1 MRLARFKPFA
11 RTLAPTTARSA
22 RLRALRD
29 FSSNPGH
36 LNAWFFAPPHAAGEV
51 PLVVV
56 LHGCTQTAHGYDI
69 GSGWSQLAE
78 AHGFAVLYPEQ
89 QRANNPNLCFN
100 WFELGDTRRRDGE
113 ALSIAHMIDAMI
125 ERHGVDPNRVFITG
139 LSAGGAMTS
148 AMLASYPEKFAGGAI
163 IAGLPHGAAASMP
176 EAFQQMQRH
185 TPSNRTTG
193 AAIRRA
199 SEHRGAWPTVSVWH
213 GTADTIVHSSNADA
227 IVRQW
232 LEVHGL
238 PDTPTET
245 GKVDGH
251 ARRAWRDAAGRLLI
265 EEYRIAGMDHGVPL
279 ATQGESGCGEAG
291 AFMLEAGI
299 SATVHSARE
308 WGLLGERA
316 ATTRASGEEAVP
328 VPLPAPEHAALP
340 PHSHFQ
346 VGQVIEQALR
356 SAGLMK

>member
-11 RTLAPTTARSA
+11 RTLAPNTARST

-36 LNAWFFAPPHAAGEV
+36 LNAWFFAPPQAAGEI

-100 WFELGDTRRRDGE
+100 WFEPSDTRRRDGE
-113 ALSIAHMIDAMI
+113 VLSIAHMIDAMI
-125 ERHGVDPNRVFITG
+125 EHHGVDRERVFITG

-148 AMLASYPEKFAGGAI
+148 AMLASYPEKFAGGTI
-163 IAGLPHGAAASMP
+163 LAGLPFGAASSMP
-176 EAFQQMQRH
+176 EAFQQMKRH
-185 TPSNRTTG
+185 SPTNRTTG

-199 SEHRGAWPTVSVWH
+199 SEHRGKWPTVSVWH
-213 GTADTIVHSSNADA
+213 GTADTVVHPSNADA

-238 PDTPTET
+238 PETPTET
-245 GKVDGH
+245 GKVDDH
-251 ARRAWRDAAGRLLI
+251 PRRAWRDAGGRLLI
-265 EEYRIAGMDHGVPL
+265 EEYRIKGMDHGVPL
-279 ATQGESGCGEAG
+279 ATLGEHGCGEAG

-299 SATVHSARE
+299 SSTLHSARE
-308 WGLLGERA
+308 WGLLGKGA
-316 ATTRASGEEAVP
+316 ATRFDIEETAP
-328 VPLPAPEHAALP
+328 MPPPPAEHAAAP
-340 PHSHFQ
+340 VHAHFQ